1 MLQLLGFLNFFFAT
15 VPWHSFVP
23 ILPSS
28 LFFQSFHPLFSSNLS
43 ILSFPSPSILSF
55 LPILPS
61 SLFFQSFHPLFCPNP
76 SILSSNPSI
85 LSLLPVLPSSLFF
98 SNPSIL
104 SFLPVFP
111 SSLFFQP
118 FHPLFSSNPSILSLN
133 FQSFHPVFSSSPSIV
148 PFVPI
153 FHPLFL
159 PVLLSPQSFR
169 LFSSS
174 PTTLSFLPSLLSGL
188 SSVHPFLIFLHV
200 PLLQPSF
207 HCSDDPALCRT
218 SYSQVCGRPPE
229 DYCCLDPPVMGR
241 LCWWAS
247 LFWQPFLL
255 FWK

>member
-1 MLQLLGFLNFFFAT
+1 MLQLLGFFLFFFAT

-28 LFFQSFHPLFSSNLS
+28 LSSNPS
-43 ILSFPSPSILSF
+43 VLSFV
-55 LPILPS
+55 PILPS
-61 SLFFQSFHPLFCPNP
+61 SLF
-76 SILSSNPSI
+76 
-85 LSLLPVLPSSLFF
+85 
-98 SNPSIL
+98 
-104 SFLPVFP
+104 
-111 SSLFFQP
+111 
-118 FHPLFSSNPSILSLN
+118 

-153 FHPLFL
+153 FNPLFL

-188 SSVHPFLIFLHV
+188 SSIRPFLIFLHV

-247 LFWQPFLL
+247 SFWQLFLL